1 MDDSY
6 EQQDETQSS
15 EPEGQTP
22 ALIFEELTLAEMLRY
37 LVWRPGRTLGM
48 LWQVLVRSESDEE
61 SEPPDDRDDQPPSDS
76 TRDWDEDENE
86 NEVYIP
92 EDETYPPEERAP
104 ITIPARISL
113 TPAWIIVLAVAVLLA
128 IWGGNRLYD
137 AATNIEK
144 HIKRETNGAAMPF
157 ALAGMVYIGFVVVAS
172 RHWWARR
179 VDSLTR
185 RFPSIAQLH
194 RWRVQV
200 GLGGL
205 TVFTLFLA
213 LINLGSVWWSAF
225 FFVAAAGVWA
235 LLIGLSTIPEPVDR
249 SIAETP
255 ILPAPDQTPSGFW
268 PWFQAN
274 SIRLILIP
282 VALLLSGAAYF
293 YNVKLDPVT
302 DEVTDIVLTGRGL
315 AAWVGSVVLWGV
327 ILVLPLY
334 SRPPFPASRARRRQ
348 SRTSTEN
355 GDLGAIHELPKTG
368 AASSAPTETQEGKN
382 EGRGKPRSFRFIL
395 RWKGWGVAAA
405 LAAIVALGAYFRL
418 HELASTPPEMT
429 SDHIEKLLDA
439 IKVDEGNY
447 GVFFPNNGGR
457 EGFQMYAVALIANL
471 GEGFSFNALKLA
483 TVIEGLLTLPALWW
497 MARQI
502 VGTEDEDARRLGNW
516 VGLALAGLVAIS
528 YWHEMLSRLGLRIVL
543 TPLTTALVIGLMARV
558 MRRNRLVDY
567 VALGFVLGAG
577 VYFYQANRM
586 LPLVAVAG
594 FGLMVLYRIRQPRDV
609 LRFGGRAVSLL
620 VLIGVP
626 VLVYWYMGEVLAGYS
641 KSQELGTRMGDL
653 MPLFVMVWFSIL
665 VIALRPTDP
674 VLLVGRGAMAAAVIA
689 LAVYIPMYH
698 YSQVRSEEFW
708 ERTRGRMFG
717 EEAFKRPD
725 AHGVLVM
732 YEPTLREQI
741 ERFWDERDVF
751 VQNYRNAL
759 RMYHWEGDG
768 QWINNVD
775 SLPAMDGATGGLVI
789 LGLLVWGVL
798 IFQRRDPVL
807 WLVPVGVLVMLLPS
821 AMTLA
826 FPGENPNFTRA
837 SGTIP
842 LIFWLAA
849 LPLGLLAWHLQRL
862 PWNVRGVPVGMVVG
876 VALIG
881 GVLGDNLGTNWDN
894 YFTQYRLNYS
904 YSWKPYREISKP
916 LRAFAHGEG
925 SFGNAFYVHYEHW
938 LDHRILGGMAGDIR
952 WPNGLVTREEVYTRV
967 GLNRGTDYEFD
978 PTQPAFFMINE
989 YDQES
994 IAWFQTNFP
1003 GGTLELYT
1011 YTYDTNHGEQSGEFY
1026 VYTVWTGALQ

>member
-1 MDDSY
+1 MDDAY
-6 EQQDETQSS
+6 EQQEETQSS
-15 EPEGQTP
+15 EPEVP
-22 ALIFEELTLAEMLRY
+22 ALIFEELTLAELLRY

-48 LWQVLVRSESDEE
+48 LWQVLVRSSERGDQDEDSD
-61 SEPPDDRDDQPPSDS
+61 SPDDYPPDAPRG
-76 TRDWDEDENE
+76 WDED
-86 NEVYIP
+86 EVYIP
-92 EDETYPPEERAP
+92 EDDTYPPVERVP
-104 ITIPARISL
+104 FMIPARINL
-113 TPAWIIVLAVAVLLA
+113 TPGWIIVLAVAVLLA
-128 IWGGNRLYD
+128 IWGGNRLYN
-137 AATNIEK
+137 AATDLEK
-144 HIKRETNGAAMPF
+144 HIKRETNGAAVPF

-172 RHWWARR
+172 RQWWARQLDR
-179 VDSLTR
+179 VTR
-185 RFPSIAQLH
+185 RFPTLIKLR
-194 RWRVQV
+194 RWRVQMA
-200 GLGGL
+200 LTGL

-213 LINLGSVWWSAF
+213 LINLGSVGWSVF
-225 FFVAAAGVWA
+225 FFVVAAGIWA
-235 LLIGLSTIPEPVDR
+235 LLIGLSTTLEPVE
-249 SIAETP
+249 SSPAIEEVP
-255 ILPAPDQTPSGFW
+255 IVQAPSGFW

-274 SIRLILIP
+274 AFRLILIP

-302 DEVTDIVLTGRGL
+302 DEVTDIVLTGKGL
-315 AAWVGSVVLWGV
+315 AAWVGSVMLWGV
-327 ILVLPLY
+327 ILLVGQIPLSFRLPL
-334 SRPPFPASRARRRQ
+334 PVRR
-348 SRTSTEN
+348 
-355 GDLGAIHELPKTG
+355 GAIHELPLQIDSTENGEQNEPHPQPLSSQAREGRNILKG
-368 AASSAPTETQEGKN
+368 WWVAAS
-382 EGRGKPRSFRFIL
+382 
-395 RWKGWGVAAA
+395 
-405 LAAIVALGAYFRL
+405 LAAVIALGAYFRL

-457 EGFQMYAVALIANL
+457 EGFQMYVVALIANL
-471 GEGFSFNALKLA
+471 GEGFTFNALKLA

-502 VGTEDEDARRLGNW
+502 FGRETEDSRRLGNW

-558 MRRNRLVDY
+558 MRRSRLVDY

-594 FGLMVLYRIRQPRDV
+594 FGLMVLYRMRQPRDV
-609 LRFGGRAVSLL
+609 LRLGGSAVSLL
-620 VLIGVP
+620 ILIGVP
-626 VLVYWYMGEVLAGYS
+626 VLVYWYMGELLTGYS

-674 VLLVGRGAMAAAVIA
+674 VLLVGRGAMATAVIA
-689 LAVYIPMYH
+689 LAVYVPMYH
-698 YSQVRSEEFW
+698 YSQIRSEEFW

-725 AHGVLVM
+725 AHGVLVT
-732 YEPTLREQI
+732 YEPTLSEQA
-741 ERFWDERDVF
+741 ERFWDQRDVF

-768 QWINNVD
+768 QWINNAD

-821 AMTLA
+821 SMTLA
-826 FPGENPNFTRA
+826 FPNENPNFTRA

-849 LPLGLLAWHLQRL
+849 LPLGLLAWYVQRL
-862 PWNVRGVPVGMVVG
+862 PWNVRGVPVGVVVG
-876 VALIG
+876 VVLIG
-881 GVLGDNLGTNWDN
+881 GVLGDNLGPNWDN

-967 GLNRGTDYEFD
+967 GLNRGTPYQFD
-978 PTQPAFFMINE
+978 PTKPAFFMINE

-994 IAWFQTNFP
+994 IVWFQTNFP

-1011 YTYDTNHGEQSGEFY
+1011 YTYDTNHGEQSGQFF
-1026 VYTVWTGALQ
+1026 VYTVWTGALE